1 MLLFLISIRPNGVL
15 YFFSI
20 LSCFFYFLINYRK
33 YLTLGIYLILIFII
47 LFPVINFLNA
57 YLQDLNLIKSLDKGI
72 IWGYSFE
79 TGKICKSSCLNVDL
93 INKNYP
99 STLMGFIQFISI
111 NFTEYLKIFFHKIF
125 WMLLRVRPYYSDLHN
140 LYLLIFNIAFYISF
154 VYGFINKPKNLLSLN
169 IINFYIL
176 FSIILVGL
184 TFADWSGRFSL
195 YILPFIMIYSSHGIL
210 IFVKKILDMVNQ
222 KRKDTT

>member
-1 MLLFLISIRPNGVL
+1 M
-15 YFFSI
+15 
-20 LSCFFYFLINYRK
+20 
-33 YLTLGIYLILIFII
+33 

-72 IWGYSFE
+72 IWGYSFV
-79 TGKICKSSCLNVDL
+79 TGEICKFSCLNIDL
-93 INKNYP
+93 IDKNFP
-99 STLMGFIQFISI
+99 STLLGFIQFISI
-111 NFTEYLKIFFHKIF
+111 NFTEYFKIFFHKIF
-125 WMLLRVRPYYSDLHN
+125 WMLLRARPYYSDLHN
-140 LYLLIFNIAFYISF
+140 LYLLIFNIVFYIPF
-154 VYGFINKPKNLLSLN
+154 VYGFIKKKNLLSLI

-195 YILPFIMIYSSHGIL
+195 YVLPFIMIYSSYGIL

-222 KRKDTT
+222 KRKDTA